1 MRVTAGCSPE
11 AMDLRKQQDDIAQK
25 ETTNAQENI
34 WQSFLQGQRNIYVI
48 SGDKDVLR
56 RASIH
61 HE

>member
-25 ETTNAQENI
+25 ETTNAHENI

>member
-1 MRVTAGCSPE
+1 
-11 AMDLRKQQDDIAQK
+11 MDLRKQQDDIAQK
-25 ETTNAQENI
+25 ETTNAHENI